1 MLSTTT
7 DLQVDFRF
15 VGRPARSLTLEQL
28 LSELS
33 AQGVDSY
40 QLEDIAGAIA
50 RDGFFFG
57 HHNYRRFAV
66 FLPVNDA
73 RAPAGLLIV
82 VREGSVQNLLSDT
95 SIDATIVDSDYE
107 PARLDQSPPEVV
119 STEDFQRIRSAV
131 LAELAEAD
139 GAADAQPCAI
149 EGPVPRQLM
158 S

>member
-7 DLQVDFRF
+7 DLQVDFRA
-15 VGRPARSLTLEQL
+15 VGRPARSLTLGQL

-33 AQGVDSY
+33 DQGVDPY

-50 RDGFFFG
+50 RDGYFFG

-66 FLPVNDA
+66 FLPVSDA
-73 RAPAGLLIV
+73 RVPAGLLIV
-82 VREGSVQNLLSDT
+82 VREGSVQNLLSDA
-95 SIDATIVDSDYE
+95 SFDVTIVDSDYE

-119 STEDFQRIRSAV
+119 STEDFQQIRSAV

-149 EGPVPRQLM
+149 EEPVPRQLM